1 MIVVLK
7 LFWEFF
13 KVGLFAVGGGA
24 ATIPFLSKMS
34 EATGWFTKTDLANM
48 IAVSESTPGPIG
60 VNMSTYVGYLTGE
73 PSGIQWITAVVA
85 SLGLITP
92 SVIIIL
98 IISGILNR
106 FKDSVLVKNTFY
118 GLRPASTGLIAA
130 AAFEIVKIALIH
142 FDLYTKTGNFLA
154 MFDWKS
160 LVLFVALFVGIRKIK
175 LHPVAFIGVAA
186 IFGIVS
192 GL

>member
-1 MIVVLK
+1 MSLMLK
-7 LFWEFF
+7 LFVEFF

-48 IAVSESTPGPIG
+48 IALSESSPGPIG

-73 PSGIQWITAVVA
+73 QIGLQWIGAVVA
-85 SLGLITP
+85 SLGLVTP

-106 FKDSVLVKNTFY
+106 FKDSILVKNIFY

-130 AAFEIVKIALIH
+130 AAFEIVKLTLIH
-142 FDLYTKTGNFLA
+142 FDAFLETKNFFAL
-154 MFDWKS
+154 FDWKNII
-160 LVLFVALFVGIRKIK
+160 LFVALFVGIRKIK
-175 LHPVAFIGVAA
+175 LHPVVFIAIAA
-186 IFGIVS
+186 IFGV
-192 GL
+192 GLGL

>member
-1 MIVVLK
+1 MSTMLE

-34 EATGWFTKTDLANM
+34 ETMGWFTKTDLANM
-48 IAVSESTPGPIG
+48 IAVSESTPGAIG
-60 VNMSTYVGYLTGE
+60 VNMSTYVGYLTGKTI
-73 PSGIQWITAVVA
+73 GLQWLGCVVA
-85 SLGLITP
+85 SIGLITP
-92 SVIIIL
+92 SIIIIL

-106 FKDSVLVKNTFY
+106 FKDSLLVKNTFY

-142 FDLYTKTGNFLA
+142 VDKFVNTWSIFDL
-154 MFDWKS
+154 FDWKS
-160 LVLFVALFVGIRKIK
+160 IILFIALFVGIRKIK
-175 LHPVAFIGVAA
+175 LHPVVFIGIAA
-186 IFGIVS
+186 LFGVS
-192 GL
+192 FGL